1 MKWLKLTAFTF
12 VFTSIAFLSCKEEDY
27 LVPGEFAST
36 NLPMSGA
43 QEVPAVTTGAT
54 GTIQATYSQYSKTL
68 NYTVT
73 FSGLSGNAAAAHI
86 HGTGEPGINAVVL
99 QTFAGFPAKT
109 AGTYSGSLLIDGVKI
124 LEEYLLA
131 GKYYINIHTAA
142 NPGGEIRGQLILT
155 KQ

>member
-1 MKWLKLTAFTF
+1 MKWLKLTAFYFLFSSF
-12 VFTSIAFLSCKEEDY
+12 VFTACKKEDY
-27 LVPGEFAST
+27 LIPAEYTGNSLA
-36 NLPMSGA
+36 MSGT
-43 QEVPAVTTGAT
+43 QEVPVVTTSAT
-54 GTIQATYSQYSKTL
+54 GTIQAKYSQYSKNLT
-68 NYTVT
+68 YTVT

-86 HGTGEPGINAVVL
+86 HGTADLGINAVPM
-99 QTFAGFPAKT
+99 QTFVGFPAKT
-109 AGTYSGSLLIDGVKI
+109 AGTFSGSLLIDGVKF